1 MLLLFKKIQAYK
13 ISSALN
19 KVIKSF
25 PCSTI
30 QPIVGKSTYETLA
43 EVHFKL
49 NTNEAYVHLHLS
61 NRQLGIL
68 FLTISPAIFSTQSN
82 IVFVPPANP
91 GPSPVIPQGLPA
103 AQIVDTCRKYD
114 VDSTRYT
121 KYDMTDKELLSLL
134 IAAVDKT
141 YIWFLG

>member
-1 MLLLFKKIQAYK
+1 M
-13 ISSALN
+13 
-19 KVIKSF
+19 
-25 PCSTI
+25 
-30 QPIVGKSTYETLA
+30 GKSTYETLA

-49 NTNEAYVHLHLS
+49 NTNEAFVHLHLR
-61 NRQLGIL
+61 NEQLGIL
-68 FLTISPAIFSTQSN
+68 FLTIAPAIFSTQSN

-114 VDSTRYT
+114 VDSTGYT

-141 YIWFLG
+141 YI